1 MKRVCSILFLVL
13 MNISIFGNGLNRQM
27 VMDDAVTFFDAEPV
41 VVKDTANN
49 RDTDTGWFLKSD
61 LRILGTFPKGSA
73 FRIAVKKNGKEISST
88 RCEGKV
94 YQKEEQF
101 RNNNRRDIFNLD
113 FEDYMTVERS
123 KCFDKAAVNK
133 EIGKLDVEI
142 YFVEGGSNKE
152 TLVRKHKIDVQ
163 KLSRVRVSNSIPVP
177 DVSHYFVSRHTESA
191 VAFAF
196 FPPSYAGD
204 SGLYFDSQSYVF
216 TAKPNATANQQKL
229 SVYSSLSPDGQKGFP
244 INPTAACSLN
254 GQKIT
259 LADEKVWAKLNS
271 NRREMATHSR
281 KGFSEQI
288 EFTGMTFVLP
298 FKYRSDELKDG
309 KWECAIVEKGVT
321 FRTFRFEIQNGDLV
335 PHAEQKNGNINLFH
349 KAALVDMEIP
359 KTGSSADFRLLP
371 LPNDGFFYGIPW
383 STNEGKTMAARMPK
397 KGIPFPVVGK

>member
-1 MKRVCSILFLVL
+1 MKLVYSFLFL
-13 MNISIFGNGLNRQM
+13 IFICSTVFANGQNRQM

-41 VVKDTANN
+41 VVKDTTNN
-49 RDTDTGWFLKSD
+49 RDTDTGWYLKSD
-61 LRILGTFPKGSA
+61 LRILGTFPKNSA
-73 FRIAVKKNGKEISST
+73 FRIVVKKAGKEISSI

-94 YQKEEQF
+94 YLKEEQF
-101 RNNNRRDIFNLD
+101 KNNNRRDIFNLD
-113 FEDYMTVERS
+113 FEDYMTAERS
-123 KCFDKAAVNK
+123 KCFDKAEVIK

-152 TLVRKHKIDVQ
+152 TLVRKHKIDVH

-196 FPPSYAGD
+196 FPPSYTGD
-204 SGLYFDSQSYVF
+204 NGLYFETQSYVF
-216 TAKPNATANQQKL
+216 TAKPNPNSNQQKL
-229 SVYSSLSPDGQKGFP
+229 SIYSSLSPDGQKNFP

-254 GQKIT
+254 GQKVT
-259 LADEKVWAKLNS
+259 LADEKVWAKINS

-281 KGFSEQI
+281 KGFSEQL

-298 FKYRSDELKDG
+298 FIYRSDELKDG

-321 FRTFRFEIQNGDLV
+321 FRTFRFEIKNGDLV
-335 PHAEQKNGNINLFH
+335 SHPEQRNGNINLFH

-359 KTGSSADFRLLP
+359 KGGTLADFRLLP

-383 STNEGKTMAARMPK
+383 TTAEGKAMAGSVPK
-397 KGIPFPVVGK
+397 KGIPFPASK

>member
-1 MKRVCSILFLVL
+1 MKNLILILLFAAII
-13 MNISIFGNGLNRQM
+13 NAHPNRQM

-41 VVKDTANN
+41 VVKDTVNN
-49 RDTDTGWFLKSD
+49 RDTDTGWYLKSD

-73 FRIAVKKNGKEISST
+73 FRIAVKKNGKEITST

-123 KCFDKAAVNK
+123 KCFDKAAINK

-142 YFVEGGSNKE
+142 YFAEGGSNKE
-152 TLVRKHKIDVQ
+152 TLVRKHKIDVH

-177 DVSHYFVSRHTESA
+177 DVSHYFISRHTESA

-196 FPPSYAGD
+196 FPPSYTKD
-204 SGLYFDSQSYVF
+204 FGLYFETQSYVF

-244 INPTAACSLN
+244 VNPTAACSLN
-254 GQKIT
+254 GQKLT
-259 LADEKVWAKLNS
+259 LADEKVWAKINS

-281 KGFSEQI
+281 KGFSEQM

-298 FKYRSDELKDG
+298 FYYRSDELKDG

-321 FRTFRFEIQNGDLV
+321 FRTFRFEIKDGDLV
-335 PHAEQKNGNINLFH
+335 PHAEQKNGNVNLFY

-359 KTGSSADFRLLP
+359 KGGSPFDFRLHP
-371 LPNDGFFYGIPW
+371 LPNDGLFYGISW
-383 STNEGKTMAARMPK
+383 STAEGKAMAGRMPK
-397 KGIPFPVVGK
+397 KGNPFPVMPK